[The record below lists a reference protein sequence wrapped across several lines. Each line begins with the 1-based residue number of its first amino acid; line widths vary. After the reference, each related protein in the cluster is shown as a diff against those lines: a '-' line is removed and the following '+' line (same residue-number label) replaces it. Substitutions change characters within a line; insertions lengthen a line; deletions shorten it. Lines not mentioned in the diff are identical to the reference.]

1 MSTNPNDAIQ
11 SLSRMI
17 AAAARLMASMHLHG
31 KPVDFNEEL
40 DHMQA
45 NLDRIRAEVEG
56 R

>member
-1 MSTNPNDAIQ
+1 MSNNPNDAIQ
-11 SLSRMI
+11 SLSRLI
-17 AAAARLMASMHLHG
+17 AAAARPMTSMHLHG